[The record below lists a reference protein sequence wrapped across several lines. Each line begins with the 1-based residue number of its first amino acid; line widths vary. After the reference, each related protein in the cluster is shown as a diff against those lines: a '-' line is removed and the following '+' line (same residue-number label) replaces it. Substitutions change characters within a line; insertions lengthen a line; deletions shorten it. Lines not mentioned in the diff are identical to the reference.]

1 MPAPT
6 PDLRSTLQ
14 SESQPDLIEATA
26 GAPQPPPVVDIKPL
40 LARLWPRHSDVTA
53 SEISDAI
60 EHFFTDRIDDVQTGA
75 LLMCLHF
82 TGLDRDPQVLSQ
94 CAQKMLRAAAQVDSQ
109 LLQRVIETRG
119 RREGSYA
126 GGFCDMVG
134 TGGDSHNTFNI
145 STTASIL
152 ASSLL
157 LVSKHGN
164 RASTSKS
171 GSADLIANMRFP
183 TPPDMSAVEPD
194 KIGHIYSKTNYAFLF
209 APSFHPGMR
218 FVSPTRKKL
227 PWRTIFNLLGP
238 LANPMDVHDR
248 PMLEARVI
256 GVARK
261 DLGPVF
267 AEALRLNG
275 VRKAMVVCGDEEL
288 DEVSCA
294 GPTLCWRLSEGA
306 AAGEV
311 EIQHFRLAPEDFGL
325 TRHPLNTVS
334 PGKEPAENAK
344 ILKSILKDELA
355 DDDPMLE
362 FVLINTAA
370 LFVVSGV
377 CDADSSD
384 LGHGDD
390 GNVLREAGPGGGR
403 WKEGVRRARWAIK
416 SGEAWR
422 QWEAFV
428 QVTNDLKSG
437 RS

>member
-1 MPAPT
+1 MAAPT

-26 GAPQPPPVVDIKPL
+26 GAPQPPSVVDIKPL

-94 CAQKMLRAAAQVDSQ
+94 CAQKMLRAAARVDSQ

-126 GGFCDMVG
+126 GGFCDIVG

-355 DDDPMLE
+355 DDDPILE

-377 CDADSSD
+377 CDADSSA